1 MADWLSLTFFNPFN
15 IPALLYN
22 FFVLT
27 PLIFVYLKMLE
38 RLTERINE
46 LNLKIKVFE
55 FISKKPIAEWS
66 EAETD
71 EFGDKVEARRR
82 LNILSDEKN
91 LLLNQQTIILE
102 NERGSIQH

>member
-1 MADWLSLTFFNPFN
+1 MF
-15 IPALLYN
+15 
-22 FFVLT
+22 
-27 PLIFVYLKMLE
+27 
-38 RLTERINE
+38 TENARTRINE

-55 FISKKPIAEWS
+55 FISKTPIAEWS